1 MQKLVYFTCL
11 LVDHE
16 ECFYSK
22 MSLTWLL
29 VFYTVALA
37 RMLFPREAKVAM
49 EIAQV
54 DGTLEF
60 TLGSSADFHA
70 GNQRTAVDLNDTP
83 FEIKEEHLA
92 RMKALSKTG
101 AHPCPVF
108 LSIDSPLR
116 PKFQT

>member
-1 MQKLVYFTCL
+1 MQISNPFLHVCL
-11 LVDHE
+11 LMLRNA
-16 ECFYSK
+16 FSQRY
-22 MSLTWLL
+22 LTWLL
-29 VFYTVALA
+29 CNTVALA

-60 TLGSSADFHA
+60 TLGSSADFRV

-92 RMKALSKTG
+92 RMQALTKTG
-101 AHPCPVF
+101 THPCPVL
-108 LSIDSPLR
+108 LSIDPLLR